1 MFPQSTRFSTATHET
16 QNLYEGLTSRLENQS
31 IMKKIMATF
40 SVAAALVMPIT
51 LMAQDHHD
59 QGYYDAHHKDYHQW
73 NGNEDRA
80 YHMYWEQNH
89 RTYVDW
95 NHATPRQQ
103 QAYWDWRHHHSDAL
117 LQINVR

>member
-1 MFPQSTRFSTATHET
+1 MQKLFASMS
-16 QNLYEGLTSRLENQS
+16 L
-31 IMKKIMATF
+31 
-40 SVAAALVMPIT
+40 AAALLMPLGLI
-51 LMAQDHHD
+51 AQD
-59 QGYYDAHHKDYHQW
+59 QRYYDAHHKDYHQW

-95 NHATPRQQ
+95 GHATPRQQ
-103 QAYWDWRHHHSDAL
+103 QAYWNWRHNHSDAI